1 MPSGNKNSTK
11 VSNGIGSG
19 LSAGNL
25 NNVPDESNNNIVN
38 RFSQVSA
45 SEDPYFA
52 RARIQDRSEHVS
64 RLSSQLDA
72 TEELLKK

>member
-1 MPSGNKNSTK
+1 MSSGSKQVK
-11 VSNGIGSG
+11 KLANGMGSG

-25 NNVPDESNNNIVN
+25 SYLPDESNNGNVN
-38 RFSQVSA
+38 RFSQSSA
-45 SEDPYFA
+45 ADGPYFA

-72 TEELLKK
+72 TDAIMKK

>member
-1 MPSGNKNSTK
+1 MPSGNKNATK
-11 VSNGIGSG
+11 MSNGMSSG

-25 NNVPDESNNNIVN
+25 NNVPDESRNNIVT

-45 SEDPYFA
+45 AEEPYFA
-52 RARIQDRSEHVS
+52 RARMQDRSEHVS

-72 TEELLKK
+72 TEAILKK